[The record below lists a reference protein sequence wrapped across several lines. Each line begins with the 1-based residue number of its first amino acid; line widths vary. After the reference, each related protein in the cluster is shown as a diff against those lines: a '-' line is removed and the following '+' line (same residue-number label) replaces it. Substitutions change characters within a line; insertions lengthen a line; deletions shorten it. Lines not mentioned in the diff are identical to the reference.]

1 MRIQSQIQFAADL
14 ILSVKNMT
22 YNISS
27 LLECWFHLIFI
38 PVFKHE
44 WTLQRFIRS
53 TTYIHEYANSS
64 FTLLFFPLWPS
75 FES

>member
-53 TTYIHEYANSS
+53 E
-64 FTLLFFPLWPS
+64 
-75 FES
+75 EVM

>member
-44 WTLQRFIRS
+44 WTFQRFIRS
-53 TTYIHEYANSS
+53 E
-64 FTLLFFPLWPS
+64 
-75 FES
+75 EVM